1 MKQLQNLF
9 VGFIVS
15 FIGSVPLGYLNV
27 IGYHLYHKGGRDVLL
42 PYLSG
47 VMIIEGI
54 VIYTTL
60 VFAQR
65 LASNVQLMRWIK
77 IFSILFML
85 GLAIYFHYSSG
96 NSALPAD
103 TSNRYDGF
111 SPFVKGILF
120 SAVNVMQ
127 LPFWTAWNLYVVNEG
142 YITTT
147 RKPAYV
153 TGSLLGTFSG
163 MLVFI
168 LALAVLAA
176 KSGFLSRY
184 LMPVIVPMVFVG
196 LAVFQAVKLWRSN
209 KAAN

>member
-1 MKQLQNLF
+1 MKQLQNLI

-27 IGYHLYHKGGRDVLL
+27 IGYHLYHKGGREVLL
-42 PYLSG
+42 PYLLG

-65 LASNVQLMRWIK
+65 LANNHRLMRWIK

-85 GLAIYFHYSSG
+85 GLAVYFHLSSG
-96 NSALPAD
+96 TTALPAD
-103 TSNRYDGF
+103 TSDRYDGF
-111 SPFVKGILF
+111 NPFVKGILF

-153 TGSLLGTFSG
+153 TGSLIGTFSG

-168 LALAVLAA
+168 LALAVMAS
-176 KSGFLSRY
+176 KSNFLSHY
-184 LMPVIVPMVFVG
+184 LMPVIVPLVFVG
-196 LAVFQAVKLWRSN
+196 LALFQAGKLWRA
-209 KAAN
+209 KRVEP